1 MDIQKVP
8 VKVNECVLKFYDNTY
23 RDLEDNHRLRD
34 RLSAANRLNHENAH
48 CRERQQQAHLDIETG
63 RVQEA
68 AEMPLIPL
76 VAVNRSPQAKHSE
89 AIVEAAQHEDAVQ
102 PLAQDEQGEDIR
114 RDLF

>member
-89 AIVEAAQHEDAVQ
+89 AIIEAAQHEDAVQ

>member
-23 RDLEDNHRLRD
+23 RDLEDDHRLRD

-89 AIVEAAQHEDAVQ
+89 AIIEAAQHEDAVQ

>member
-76 VAVNRSPQAKHSE
+76 VAVNRSPQAKHCE
-89 AIVEAAQHEDAVQ
+89 AIIEAAQHEDAVQ
-102 PLAQDEQGEDIR
+102 PLAQDEQREDIR

>member
-102 PLAQDEQGEDIR
+102 PLAQDE
-114 RDLF
+114 

>member
-8 VKVNECVLKFYDNTY
+8 VKVNECVLKFYNNTY

-89 AIVEAAQHEDAVQ
+89 AIIEAAQHEDAVQ

>member
-76 VAVNRSPQAKHSE
+76 VAVNRSPQAKHSK
-89 AIVEAAQHEDAVQ
+89 AIIEAAQHEDAVQ